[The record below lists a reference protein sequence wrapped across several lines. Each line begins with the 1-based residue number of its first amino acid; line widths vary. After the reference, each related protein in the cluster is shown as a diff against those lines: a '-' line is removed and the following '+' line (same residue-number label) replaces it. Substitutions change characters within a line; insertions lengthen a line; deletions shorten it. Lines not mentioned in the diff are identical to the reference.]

1 MESCETESMFAHML
15 ENAEEKDKN
24 QNMPVRM
31 FYRNTFHDII
41 NTAMFELRKKQD
53 KEPNNQE
60 IFTKEGSVKFVAF
73 HCLENLPDGER
84 KAVMGSSD
92 SD

>member
-1 MESCETESMFAHML
+1 
-15 ENAEEKDKN
+15 
-24 QNMPVRM
+24 MPVRM
-31 FYRNTFHDII
+31 FYRNTFKDLV
-41 NTAMFELRKKQD
+41 NMAVFGLKRKQM

-73 HCLENLPDGER
+73 YLMENLPDGER
-84 KAVMGSSD
+84 KSMIDDSD

>member
-1 MESCETESMFAHML
+1 MESCETESMFSHML

-24 QNMPVRM
+24 QHMPVRM
-31 FYRNTFHDII
+31 FYRNTFKDLI
-41 NTAMFELRKKQD
+41 NTATFALKGKQR

-60 IFTKEGSVKFVAF
+60 IFTKEGSIKFVAF
-73 HCLENLPDGER
+73 YLMENLPDGER
-84 KAVMGSSD
+84 KAAMDSD

>member
-31 FYRNTFHDII
+31 FYRNTFQDII
-41 NTAMFELRKKQD
+41 NMAIFKLLKKQ
-53 KEPNNQE
+53 E
-60 IFTKEGSVKFVAF
+60 
-73 HCLENLPDGER
+73 
-84 KAVMGSSD
+84 
-92 SD
+92 